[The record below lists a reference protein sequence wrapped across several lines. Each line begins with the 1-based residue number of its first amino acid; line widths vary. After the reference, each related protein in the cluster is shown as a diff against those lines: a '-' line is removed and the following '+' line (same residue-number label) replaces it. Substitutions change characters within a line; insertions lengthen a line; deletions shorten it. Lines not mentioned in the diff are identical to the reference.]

1 MVAADCSRLDPL
13 QCPYSARI
21 HHLYPRQLWDSFNL
35 MSASDRHI
43 QHQLSSLPED
53 KILFAIAW
61 SVCLVLTLHSW
72 TGQRRSKIEKRFKSN
87 FEAFFLL
94 MKPSVCVCV
103 YVHICVHVYV
113 WVHAHECVY
122 IWARDQ
128 NQGSSSISLQ
138 FVFWGRVSQWMN
150 SSPVLLGRLAS
161 APGILLSPSL
171 QSGSDRSP
179 AAGPTILQACR
190 QSDA

>member
-35 MSASDRHI
+35 MPASDRHI

-94 MKPSVCVCV
+94 MIPSVCVYMFTYVCMCMCGCMHMSV
-103 YVHICVHVYV
+103 YTYGPEIK
-113 WVHAHECVY
+113 
-122 IWARDQ
+122 IR
-128 NQGSSSISLQ
+128 GPLQ
-138 FVFWGRVSQWMN
+138 
-150 SSPVLLGRLAS
+150 
-161 APGILLSPSL
+161 SPSNL
-171 QSGSDRSP
+171 YFEAGSLNEWI
-179 AAGPTILQACR
+179 AR
-190 QSDA
+190 QFC